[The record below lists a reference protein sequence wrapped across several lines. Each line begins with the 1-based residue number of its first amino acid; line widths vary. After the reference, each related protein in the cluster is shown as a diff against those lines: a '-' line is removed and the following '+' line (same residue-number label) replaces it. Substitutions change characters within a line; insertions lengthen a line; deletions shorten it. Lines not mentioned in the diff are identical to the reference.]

1 MRVLDLLR
9 GREPIPPH
17 VIERRLEEERQALI
31 KARQD
36 PGYDEAADIQRS
48 RRHPE
53 SDRPRCP
60 VGQRRA
66 DRPPAVRRR

>member
-17 VIERRLEEERQALI
+17 VIERRLEDERQALI

-36 PGYDEAADIQRS
+36 PDYDEAADIQS
-48 RRHPE
+48 RI
-53 SDRPRCP
+53 DRAALWVSGELIDHRL
-60 VGQRRA
+60 
-66 DRPPAVRRR
+66 